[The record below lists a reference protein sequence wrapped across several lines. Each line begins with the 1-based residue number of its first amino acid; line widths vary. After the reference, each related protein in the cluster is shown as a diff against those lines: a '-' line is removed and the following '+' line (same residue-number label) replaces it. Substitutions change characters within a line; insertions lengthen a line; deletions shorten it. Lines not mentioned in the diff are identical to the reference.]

1 MTEKINLDQ
10 KFAPFDELWR
20 PKVDRGDD
28 RPGTQ
33 AGQRSRANFLGIGT
47 SKKTSSFSSERGG
60 FVSNFATIVEMGP
73 GEGIVVA
80 RGVEHRIC
88 ADEEAEVLLFEPSG
102 TVNTGNVVDAEQT
115 APTRIV
121 I

>member
-1 MTEKINLDQ
+1 
-10 KFAPFDELWR
+10 
-20 PKVDRGDD
+20 
-28 RPGTQ
+28 
-33 AGQRSRANFLGIGT
+33 
-47 SKKTSSFSSERGG
+47 
-60 FVSNFATIVEMGP
+60 VSNFATIVEMGP
-73 GEGIVVA
+73 GEGIVVP

-115 APTRIV
+115 APTGIV